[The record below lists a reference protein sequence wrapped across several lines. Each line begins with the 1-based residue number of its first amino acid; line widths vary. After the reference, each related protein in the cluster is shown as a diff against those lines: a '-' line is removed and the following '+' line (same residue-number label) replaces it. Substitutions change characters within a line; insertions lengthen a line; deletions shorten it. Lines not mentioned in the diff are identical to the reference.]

1 MKFNERLIG
10 IFKQHVNSQRL
21 RRLNMIRRVAR
32 NWFSASLKIIEGK
45 YPFTLELKNGG
56 TPVVRSWI
64 DILHLAYPN
73 IIEEIVEDTNSA
85 IVNFEGKKLVISEY
99 NRGELDTTFI
109 REDYKQLNVSNK
121 TVVDVGA
128 GIGETCIYFALRGS
142 RKVIGIEP
150 YLLLY
155 NIAMHNI
162 FSNGLQDIVELVN
175 AGCGEDGSAFLDA
188 TIGSPALSLRNIPGG
203 TKVPVYSLRSV
214 VEKFSVPEGSV
225 LKVDCEGCE
234 YNFIL
239 NADDKILAMFDQIF
253 IEYHYGGDFLVR
265 KLKRAGFKVNK
276 SWPIRGYNEFMG
288 KNIYVGYVMANRY
301 YSV

>member
-1 MKFNERLIG
+1 MDHLGFDERVVGTIRQFING
-10 IFKQHVNSQRL
+10 
-21 RRLNMIRRVAR
+21 RRLSNLSLVHSISK

-45 YPFTLELKNGG
+45 YPFTLKLKNGG
-56 TPVVRSWI
+56 TLVVRSWI
-64 DILHLAYPN
+64 DILHLAYPD

-99 NRGELDTTFI
+99 NRGDLDNTFI
-109 REDYKQLNVSNK
+109 REDYKQLNVSSK

-128 GIGETCIYFALRGS
+128 GIAETCIYFALKGS

-155 NIAMHNI
+155 KIGMHNI
-162 FSNGLQDIVELVN
+162 FNNGLQDIVELVN

-214 VEKFSVPEGSV
+214 VEKFSVPGGSV

-234 YNFIL
+234 YDFIL
-239 NADDKILAMFDQIF
+239 KADDEVLARFDEIF
-253 IEYHYGGDFLVR
+253 IEYHYGADYLTR
-265 KLKRAGFKVNK
+265 KLKRAGFRVNK
-276 SWPIRGYNEFMG
+276 SWPIRGYNTFVRKAMY
-288 KNIYVGYVMANRY
+288 IGYIRASR
-301 YSV
+301 

>member
-1 MKFNERLIG
+1 MDHLGFDERVVGTIHQFINRKRLKRLSLVHG
-10 IFKQHVNSQRL
+10 ITK
-21 RRLNMIRRVAR
+21 

-56 TPVVRSWI
+56 TLVVRSWI

-234 YNFIL
+234 YDFIL
-239 NADDKILAMFDQIF
+239 NADDKILARFDQIF

-265 KLKRAGFKVNK
+265 KLKRAGFRVNK
-276 SWPIRGYNEFMG
+276 SWPIRGYNAFL
-288 KNIYVGYVMANRY
+288 KKAFYTGYIQANR
-301 YSV
+301 